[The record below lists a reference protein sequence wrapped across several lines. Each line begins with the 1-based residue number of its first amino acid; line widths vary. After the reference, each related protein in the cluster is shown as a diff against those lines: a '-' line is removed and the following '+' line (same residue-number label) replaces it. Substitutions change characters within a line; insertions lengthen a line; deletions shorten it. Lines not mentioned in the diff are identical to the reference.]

1 MKSKLN
7 IEQLKKMN
15 MQFKNQIR
23 NTLLRIG
30 KLIEKKNNLDKY
42 KDNLQLSPETNYLE
56 NNLVLNDLPDKQQ
69 ISIFRES
76 ILELKKKIAKIENK
90 TKFIIYNNNQAEIFS
105 FTHLKNEIKKKKEQL
120 YYLNYDNEILE
131 KVIKSNN
138 DNYNYYL
145 IKNDEKRIINQ
156 LKEEIDY
163 KKEELK
169 TKRNEEKEGEI
180 LLKKLNK
187 DINNLEMNIQIIKD
201 NIKYKKELDKKNITI
216 QEKKLNQ
223 KKEIKSIQDKLN
235 NIQIIMNE
243 DKIAYHNILQ
253 TQREKINS
261 LFQFIQS
268 IEDNYRKVLNF
279 DRLNKIKELG
289 KIRKIQI
296 KKNDEIHQIHEKN
309 KEKFHI
315 LPIIR
320 SVSASNN
327 KTRIKIN
334 NKNENLKKI
343 YSYVLPEVNKNSLKI
358 KKPRKLNLN
367 KSKNFD
373 EKKYKIPFAI
383 YPKRSYTPINQIR
396 KIYK

>member
-187 DINNLEMNIQIIKD
+187 DINNLETNIQIIKD

-216 QEKKLNQ
+216 QEKKFNQ

-235 NIQIIMNE
+235 NIQIIMNQ
-243 DKIAYHNILQ
+243 DKTTYHNILK

>member
-145 IKNDEKRIINQ
+145 INNDEKRIINQ

-187 DINNLEMNIQIIKD
+187 DINNLETNIQIIKD

-216 QEKKLNQ
+216 QEKKFNQ

-235 NIQIIMNE
+235 NIQIIMNQ
-243 DKIAYHNILQ
+243 DKTTYHNILK

-320 SVSASNN
+320 SVSASNK

-334 NKNENLKKI
+334 NKNQNLKKI

>member
-1 MKSKLN
+1 
-7 IEQLKKMN
+7 
-15 MQFKNQIR
+15 
-23 NTLLRIG
+23 
-30 KLIEKKNNLDKY
+30 
-42 KDNLQLSPETNYLE
+42 
-56 NNLVLNDLPDKQQ
+56 
-69 ISIFRES
+69 
-76 ILELKKKIAKIENK
+76 
-90 TKFIIYNNNQAEIFS
+90 
-105 FTHLKNEIKKKKEQL
+105 
-120 YYLNYDNEILE
+120 
-131 KVIKSNN
+131 
-138 DNYNYYL
+138 
-145 IKNDEKRIINQ
+145 
-156 LKEEIDY
+156 
-163 KKEELK
+163 
-169 TKRNEEKEGEI
+169 
-180 LLKKLNK
+180 
-187 DINNLEMNIQIIKD
+187 
-201 NIKYKKELDKKNITI
+201 
-216 QEKKLNQ
+216 
-223 KKEIKSIQDKLN
+223 
-235 NIQIIMNE
+235 MNE

>member
-42 KDNLQLSPETNYLE
+42 KDNLQLSTETNYLE

-145 IKNDEKRIINQ
+145 INNDEKRIINQ

-187 DINNLEMNIQIIKD
+187 DINNLETNIQIIKD

-216 QEKKLNQ
+216 QEKKFNQ

-235 NIQIIMNE
+235 NIQIIMNQ
-243 DKIAYHNILQ
+243 DKTTYHNILK

-320 SVSASNN
+320 SVSASNK

>member
-90 TKFIIYNNNQAEIFS
+90 TKFIIYNNNKAEIFS

-145 IKNDEKRIINQ
+145 INNDEKRIINQ

-187 DINNLEMNIQIIKD
+187 DINNLETNIQIIKD

-216 QEKKLNQ
+216 QEKKFNQ

-235 NIQIIMNE
+235 NIQIIMNQ
-243 DKIAYHNILQ
+243 DKTTYHNILK

-320 SVSASNN
+320 SVSASNK

>member
-145 IKNDEKRIINQ
+145 INNDEKRIINQ

-187 DINNLEMNIQIIKD
+187 DINNLETNIQIIKD

-216 QEKKLNQ
+216 QEKKFNQ

-235 NIQIIMNE
+235 NIQIIMNQ
-243 DKIAYHNILQ
+243 DKTTYHNILK

-320 SVSASNN
+320 SVSASNK

>member
-1 MKSKLN
+1 MN
-7 IEQLKKMN
+7 IEELKKMN
-15 MQFKNQIR
+15 VKFKNQIR

-42 KDNLQLSPETNYLE
+42 KDNLQLSAETNYLE
-56 NNLVLNDLPDKQQ
+56 NNLILNDLPDKQQ

-76 ILELKKKIAKIENK
+76 ILELKKKIEKIENK
-90 TKFIIYNNNQAEIFS
+90 TKFIIYNNKQADIFS

-120 YYLNYDNEILE
+120 YYLNHDNDILQ
-131 KVIKSNN
+131 KVIKSN
-138 DNYNYYL
+138 DENYNYYL
-145 IKNDEKRIINQ
+145 INNDLKQIINQ
-156 LKEEIDY
+156 LKEEINH

-169 TKRNEEKEGEI
+169 TKKNEEKEGEI

-279 DRLNKIKELG
+279 ERLNKIKELG

-296 KKNDEIHQIHEKN
+296 KKNDQIHQIHEKH

-315 LPIIR
+315 LPKIR
-320 SVSASNN
+320 TVSASHK
-327 KTRIKIN
+327 KTRTKIN
-334 NKNENLKKI
+334 MKKENLKKN
-343 YSYVLPEVNKNSLKI
+343 YSYVLPDVNKNSLKI
-358 KKPRKLNLN
+358 KKSRKLNLN

-373 EKKYKIPFAI
+373 EKNYKIPFAI